1 MELIRKNRGNG
12 ISANAMRVWGILFL
26 VAGMVSRC
34 VLQGKLLGLSSGNT
48 IDMLALLNENRS
60 NMTLATVSIIL
71 QALEAC
77 AVPVFALLL
86 AEGFRHTS
94 NWKQYLLRV
103 AAIALISEVP
113 YDLVMNSKVWDM
125 TAQNPSMGLVFG
137 MVLLYFY
144 NRFSQP
150 TASHRLLKVFI
161 LIAAILWAEMLRIEH
176 GTPLILL
183 TTVLWLMRERTNFR
197 GLAAAGV
204 ALACTFVSPFYFVA
218 SMGCLPIH
226 MYNGEEGARNRIVN
240 YFAYPV
246 LLIAVLF
253 AANFLI

>member
-1 MELIRKNRGNG
+1 MIRKNRGNG
-12 ISANAMRVWGILFL
+12 ITANAMRVWGILFL

-34 VLQGKLLGLSSGNT
+34 ILQGKLLGLHGNST
-48 IDMLALLNENRS
+48 IDMFALLNENPT
-60 NMTLATVSIIL
+60 NMTLATAAIIM
-71 QALEAC
+71 QAMEAC

-86 AEGFRHTS
+86 AEGFQHTS

-103 AAIALISEVP
+103 AAIAVISEVP
-113 YDLVMNSKVWDM
+113 YDLVMNGKVLDL
-125 TAQNPSMGLVFG
+125 TAQNPSFGLVLG
-137 MVLLYFY
+137 MLLLYFY

-161 LIAAILWAEMLRIEH
+161 LIAAIIWAEMLRIEH

-183 TTVLWLMRERTNFR
+183 TAVLWLMRERTNFR
-197 GLAAAGV
+197 GLVAAGA
-204 ALACTFVSPFYFVA
+204 ALVCTFVSPYYFAA

-226 MYNGEEGARNRIVN
+226 MYNGEEGATNRIVN

-246 LLIAVLF
+246 LLIAVLI